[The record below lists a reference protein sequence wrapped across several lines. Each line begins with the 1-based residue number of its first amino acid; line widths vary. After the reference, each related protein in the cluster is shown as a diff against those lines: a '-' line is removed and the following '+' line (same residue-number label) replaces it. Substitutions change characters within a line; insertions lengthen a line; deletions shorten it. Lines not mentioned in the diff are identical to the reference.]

1 MTLPG
6 WNAGCRLWH
15 SHRRLQEGR
24 MRRRDFVALCVGLG
38 ISSLA
43 HAQQPR
49 LHRVGVLLL
58 GIADAESFKTELR
71 EGLRTSGFTEGQN
84 VAFEIRSAEGKEALL
99 PKLAAELAALKVDVI
114 VALFTPCA
122 IAAKQATREIPIV
135 VVSGDPLRSG
145 LVASLASPGGNIS
158 GVSLMA
164 VELHGKCV
172 ELLRDML
179 PTVRRVAGLFNA
191 EDPSWKAIEE
201 QVILAGAAT
210 GVEIRPSIMV
220 HSTSEIETA
229 FARMQ
234 SDGAGALVVQ
244 GSLATKQVPDLALK
258 HGLPATTVPRVFS
271 EVGGLMSYGAA
282 GPDTYRRSALF
293 VTKILQGAS
302 PATMPVEQ
310 PAKFELVINLKT
322 ATTLGITVPQSLL
335 ARADEVIE

>member
-1 MTLPG
+1 
-6 WNAGCRLWH
+6 
-15 SHRRLQEGR
+15 
-24 MRRRDFVALCVGLG
+24 MRRRDFIALSAGLG

-43 HAQQPR
+43 HAQQTR

-58 GIADAESFKTELR
+58 GIADAESFKAELR
-71 EGLRTSGFTEGQN
+71 EGLRVSGYTEGKN
-84 VAFEIRSAEGKEALL
+84 VALEFRSAEGKEALL
-99 PKLAAELAALKVDVI
+99 PKLAAELVALKVDVI

-122 IAAKQATREIPIV
+122 IAAKQATREIPII

-145 LVASLASPGGNIS
+145 LVASLASPGGNVS

-179 PTVRRVAGLFNA
+179 PNTRRVAGLFNA

-201 QVILAGAAT
+201 QVILAGKAT
-210 GVEIRPSIMV
+210 GVEIHPSIMV
-220 HSTSEIETA
+220 HSASEIETA

-234 SDGAGALVVQ
+234 SEGAGALVVQ
-244 GSLATKQVPDLALK
+244 GSLATKQVADLALNR
-258 HGLPATTVPRVFS
+258 GLPATTVPRIFA
-271 EVGGLMSYGAA
+271 EVGGLMTYGAA

-302 PATMPVEQ
+302 PASMPVEQ

-322 ATTLGITVPQSLL
+322 ATTLGITVPQSFLS
-335 ARADEVIE
+335 RADELIE